1 MLTMANAQDSNP
13 IESRGFFKDLV
24 ENMKIGVIISDTKGT
39 IVYINRTYA
48 RFLDIDIDGSVGRH
62 VTEVISNSRLHIV
75 AKTGIAEVNYPHQY
89 KNTGFLVHRIPLR
102 REGRIIA
109 VVGLVLFDSAT
120 TATKLAEKLDRL
132 ESKIVDV
139 QKELANVHTSQF
151 SFESIIGTSLSM
163 KQVKREA
170 VSAAAT
176 DMPVLITGESGT
188 GKELFAHAVHNA
200 SDRRHFPFIRVNCAA
215 LPKDLL
221 EAELFGYEKGSF
233 TGADPNGKPGKFELA
248 HLGTIF
254 LDEIGDM
261 PLEMQ
266 PKLLR
271 VLELKEFERVGSVR
285 LISSDFR
292 IVAATNQDLDGLMKA
307 GQFRRDLYFRL
318 NGIPIRIDPLRKRRE
333 DIIPLAYH
341 FIEKAIKGPSGKG
354 IRIHSE
360 AQKTLDSYDW
370 PGNARE
376 LLHVIQRALYKSEY
390 ETIRQDNLP
399 DYLYHPAVFPKRSD
413 ATSLNDYMRSA
424 ERFLIEQTL
433 RQVDGN
439 KTKASELLGIHR
451 TLLYRKMKML
461 GMVQKV

>member
-1 MLTMANAQDSNP
+1 M
-13 IESRGFFKDLV
+13 E
-24 ENMKIGVIISDTKGT
+24 IGVIITDAEGT
-39 IVYINRTYA
+39 IVYINETYS
-48 RFLDIDIDGSVGRH
+48 RFLDIDIERSLGRH
-62 VTEVISNSRLHIV
+62 VNDVITNSRLPIV
-75 AKTGIAEVNYPHQY
+75 AKTGIPEINYPHKY
-89 KNTGFLVHRIPLR
+89 KGTGFLVHRIPLR
-102 REGRIIA
+102 QNGRIIA

-120 TATKLAEKLDRL
+120 TVTKLAEKLDRL

-170 VSAAAT
+170 TRAAAT

-200 SDRRHFPFIRVNCAA
+200 SNRRHFPFIRVNCAA

-221 EAELFGYEKGSF
+221 EAELFGYERGSF
-233 TGADPNGKPGKFELA
+233 TGADPKGKSGKFELA

-261 PLEMQ
+261 PIEMQ

-271 VLELKEFERVGSVR
+271 VLELKEFERVGGVA

-292 IVAATNQDLDGLMKA
+292 IIAATNQDLEGLMKT
-307 GQFRRDLYFRL
+307 GQFRRDLFFRL
-318 NGIPIRIDPLRKRRE
+318 NGIPISIDPLRNRR
-333 DIIPLAYH
+333 DDVIPLAYH
-341 FIEKAIKGPSGKG
+341 FIAETVKGPTGKG
-354 IRIHSE
+354 IRIHPE
-360 AQKTLDSYDW
+360 AKKTLESYDW

-376 LLHVIQRALYKSEY
+376 LLHVIQRALYKSAQN
-390 ETIRQDNLP
+390 TIKHDNLP
-399 DYLYHPAVFPKRSD
+399 DYLYHSAVFPKRSD
-413 ATSLNDYMRSA
+413 ATSLSDYMRSA

-433 RQVDGN
+433 RQVEGN
-439 KTKASELLGIHR
+439 KTKAAEVLGIHR
-451 TLLYRKMKML
+451 TLLYRKMKLL
-461 GMVQKV
+461 GITT